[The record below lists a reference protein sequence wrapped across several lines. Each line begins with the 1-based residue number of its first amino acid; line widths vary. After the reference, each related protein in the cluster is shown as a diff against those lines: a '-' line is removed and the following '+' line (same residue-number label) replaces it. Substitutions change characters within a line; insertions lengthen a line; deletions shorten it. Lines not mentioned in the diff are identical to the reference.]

1 MISWKVIQANERIF
15 MNIVIIG
22 AGASGMTAAIS
33 SAWSGKNNNIFLIE
47 HDDRVGKKIL
57 STGNG
62 KCNLTNEN
70 MSSDKYRCSDI
81 NVVDKVLN
89 KFGYK
94 ETIEFFEKLGL
105 IFKNRDG
112 YIYPYSG
119 QASSVLDVLRMK
131 CFELGINIITDVKP
145 LHIKQTNLSYMLD
158 YTDENGKKN
167 SIKADKL
174 IIATGSPA
182 SNIPGA
188 DNSGYKLVKE
198 LGIKVNKVLPALTG
212 LRSTNKFCKAMAG
225 VRCDGTVKLY
235 VDNVL
240 VASDTGEIQ
249 LTDYG
254 ISGIPV
260 FQISRFASIALDEGK
275 RVEAKIDFIPQFTA
289 SELNSIFTNKQ
300 NNCPHKSMEEQ
311 LIGVLNKKVAGVI
324 LKRYGNDVSK
334 IIKGIKS
341 FGFDIIATNPFEQS
355 QIATGGIEISQINFD
370 TMESYKYKNLYFVGE
385 IIDVDGICG
394 GYNLQWAWA
403 TGYIA
408 GRNAAK

>member
-1 MISWKVIQANERIF
+1 

-33 SAWSGKNNNIFLIE
+33 AAEANGKNRIFLLE

-62 KCNLTNEN
+62 KCNLTNED
-70 MSSDKYRCSDI
+70 MSSDKYRCKDMSA
-81 NVVDKVLN
+81 VDKVLGL
-89 KFGYK
+89 FGYN
-94 ETIEFFEKLGL
+94 ETLKFFENLGL

-119 QASSVLDVLRMK
+119 QASAVLDVLRMK
-131 CFELGINIITDVKP
+131 CNELKINVLTGVKP
-145 LHIKQTNLSYMLD
+145 LHIKPVKASYSIE
-158 YTDENGKKN
+158 YVDENNKKN
-167 SIKADKL
+167 VINADRL

-188 DNSGYKLVKE
+188 DNSGYKLVHE
-198 LGIKVNKVLPALTG
+198 LGYNIEKVLPALTG
-212 LRSTNKFCKAMAG
+212 LKCADSFCKALAG
-225 VRCDGTVKLY
+225 VRCDGKVTLY
-235 VDNVL
+235 IDNNV
-240 VASDTGEIQ
+240 VATDMGEIQ

-260 FQISRFASIALDEGK
+260 FQVSRFASIALDKKQKVKAE
-275 RVEAKIDFIPQFTA
+275 IDFIA
-289 SELNSIFTNKQ
+289 GISEKELEIIFENKIK
-300 NNCPHKSMEEQ
+300 NCPNKTMEEQ

-324 LKRYGNDVSK
+324 NKMYGKNVSSL
-334 IIKGIKS
+334 IRGIKH
-341 FGFDIIATNPFEQS
+341 FEFEVKATNPFEQS
-355 QIATGGIEISQINFD
+355 QIATGGIDISQINFE
-370 TMESYKYKNLYFVGE
+370 TMESLKHKNLYFAGE

-394 GYNLQWAWA
+394 GYNLQWAWS

>member
-1 MISWKVIQANERIF
+1 
-15 MNIVIIG
+15 MNIIIVG

-33 SAWSGKNNNIFLIE
+33 AAQSGKNNKIFMIE

-81 NVVDKVLN
+81 TVVDKVLN

-94 ETIEFFEKLGL
+94 ETIDFFERLGL

-131 CFELGINIITDVKP
+131 CSELGVDILTGVKP
-145 LHIKQTNLSYMLD
+145 LHIKVSNDSYIIEYIED
-158 YTDENGKKN
+158 DKKKN
-167 SIKADKL
+167 IRADRL

-182 SNIPGA
+182 SNISGA
-188 DNSGYKLVKE
+188 DNSGYKLIKE
-198 LGIKVNKVLPALTG
+198 LGIKVNNVLPALTG
-212 LRSTNKFCKAMAG
+212 LRSSNSFCKAMAG
-225 VRCDGTVKLY
+225 VRCDGTVSLY
-235 VDNVL
+235 VDNVF
-240 VASDTGEIQ
+240 VSGDTGEIQ

-260 FQISRFASIALDEGK
+260 FQVSRFASIALNEGK
-275 RVEAKIDFIPQFTA
+275 RVVAKIDFIPHLSTD
-289 SELNSIFTNKQ
+289 ELKTIFKNKQ
-300 NNCPHKSMEEQ
+300 INCPQKSMDEQ

-324 LKRYGNDVSK
+324 LKRYGNDIYK
-334 IIKGIKS
+334 IIEGIKS
-341 FGFDIIATNPFEQS
+341 FEFDIQATNPFEQS
-355 QIATGGIEISQINFD
+355 QIATGGIDVSQINFD
-370 TMESYKYKNLYFVGE
+370 TMESKKFKKLYFAGE

>member
-1 MISWKVIQANERIF
+1 

-33 SAWSGKNNNIFLIE
+33 AAISGNRNKITLIE

-70 MSSDKYRCSDI
+70 MSIDNFRCKDKEFVT
-81 NVVDKVLN
+81 NVLAH
-89 KFGYK
+89 FGYN
-94 ETIEFFEKLGL
+94 ETLDFFEKLGL
-105 IFKNRDG
+105 IFKNRNG

-131 CFELGINIITDVKP
+131 CESLGIIQLVGIKP
-145 LHIKQTNLSYMLD
+145 IHIKISNREYLIECRE
-158 YTDENGKKN
+158 ENKTIQ
-167 SIKADKL
+167 IKADKI

-188 DNSGYKLVKE
+188 DMSGYKLVKE
-198 LGIKVNKVLPALTG
+198 LGYKIEKVLPALTG
-212 LRSTNKFCKAMAG
+212 LRCQEKFCKELSG
-225 VRCDGTVKLY
+225 VRCEGKVSLFIDDKLMTE
-235 VDNVL
+235 DI
-240 VASDTGEIQ
+240 GEIQ

-260 FQISRFASIALDEGK
+260 FQVSRFAAIALDK
-275 RVEAKIDFIPQFTA
+275 QKKVTAKIDFMPHLSREQIKK
-289 SELNSIFTNKQ
+289 IFINKFE
-300 NNCPHKSMEEQ
+300 NCPEKNMEKQ
-311 LIGVLNKKVAGVI
+311 MIGILNKKISSVI
-324 LKRYGNDVSK
+324 IKRYGTNVDNVVE
-334 IIKGIKS
+334 GIKE
-341 FGFDIIATNPFEQS
+341 FVFTIKATNPFEQS
-355 QIATGGIEISQINFD
+355 QIATGGVDISQINCD
-370 TMESYKYKNLYFVGE
+370 TMESKLHKGIYFAGE

-394 GYNLQWAWA
+394 GYNLQWAWS

-408 GRNAAK
+408 GRNSVK